1 MKEVQIQRY
10 RVCSLAR
17 KRLCV
22 LCQTKMATTTQVASS
37 ARQLARAAL
46 HKARPS
52 PTAALAKPVK
62 KHEKLAKTLAWL
74 TREPKP
80 ILGQIASLELT
91 YAYKNDHF
99 GARYV
104 RKRLPVGQPLR
115 HSDAPSSSTLPGYV
129 SLLTF
134 CYVQTF
140 RKGGTP
146 ANRVQQP
153 IHSHTRGSKTKEARR
168 DLEAHN
174 ESRLEYVPGPRT
186 QVSPL
191 F

>member
-80 ILGQIASLELT
+80 ILGQIASLELIET
-91 YAYKNDHF
+91 ITL
-99 GARYV
+99 ARGMCKKVYLLANHAV
-104 RKRLPVGQPLR
+104 IRTHQ
-115 HSDAPSSSTLPGYV
+115 V
-129 SLLTF
+129 SL
-134 CYVQTF
+134 
-140 RKGGTP
+140 P
-146 ANRVQQP
+146 
-153 IHSHTRGSKTKEARR
+153 SRGMCP
-168 DLEAHN
+168 
-174 ESRLEYVPGPRT
+174 Y
-186 QVSPL
+186 
-191 F
+191 